1 MSDKRLKLIYFST
14 NDSDVKHLNLS
25 WKKLSFMMFAS
36 FIFVLALVGAFFAL
50 FTDFYHNFKI
60 EALSRVNAILTRQLN
75 EMDTR
80 VKTINDRMQELEVR
94 DNDLRVY
101 VNLPKID
108 EGTWNVGAGG
118 SYSQNEYE
126 LRFLSKETGDQT
138 MVIQMLLDKLERQLQ
153 LANKS
158 QQDIEKAARED
169 KMLRSHT
176 PSIQPVPGRI
186 SERFGMRLDPFIDK
200 VKHHDGIDIPAEV
213 GTQIFAPADGV
224 IEKVENQFSQH
235 KGYGKFLIIDHENG
249 YKTKYAHLE
258 CSLVKEGQRVTRW
271 QPIAEVGNTGK
282 STGPHLHYEVHY
294 YGRPIDPVKN
304 IFTDD

>member
-36 FIFVLALVGAFFAL
+36 FIFVLALVGTFFAL

-60 EALSRVNAILTRQLN
+60 EALSRVNTVLTRQLN

-80 VKTINDRMQELEVR
+80 VKTINERMKELEVR

-101 VNLPKID
+101 VSLPKID

-158 QQDIEKAARED
+158 QQDIEKAARD
-169 KMLRSHT
+169 RKMLWAHT
-176 PSIQPVPGRI
+176 PSIQPVQGRI

-213 GTQIFAPADGV
+213 GTPIFAPADGV
-224 IEKVENQFSQH
+224 IEKVENQYSQH
-235 KGYGKFLIIDHENG
+235 KGYGKFLIIDHGNG

-258 CSLVKEGQRVTRW
+258 VSLVKEGQSVKRW

-282 STGPHLHYEVHY
+282 STGPHLHYEVHH
-294 YGRPIDPVKN
+294 YGRPVDPVKN
-304 IFTDD
+304 IFD

>member
-1 MSDKRLKLIYFST
+1 MGDKRLKLIYFST
-14 NDSDVKHLNLS
+14 NGSDVKHLNLS
-25 WKKLSFMMFAS
+25 WKKLSLMVVAS
-36 FIFVLALVGAFFAL
+36 FIIVLFLVGSFFAL

-60 EALSRVNAILTRQLN
+60 ESLSRVNTVLTKQLN

-80 VKTINDRMQELEVR
+80 VKTINERMKALEVR

-118 SYSQNEYE
+118 SYSHNEYE
-126 LRFLSKETGDQT
+126 LRFLSKETGDQA

-158 QQDIEKAARED
+158 QQDIETAARD
-169 KMLRSHT
+169 RKMLLAHT

-186 SERFGMRLDPFIDK
+186 GERFGMRLDPFIDK

-213 GTQIFAPADGV
+213 GTKIFAPADGV
-224 IEKVENQFSQH
+224 VEKIQNRYTRH
-235 KGYGKFLIIDHENG
+235 KGYGRYLIIDHGNG

-258 CSLVKEGQRVTRW
+258 RSLVKLGQKVKRW
-271 QPIAEVGNTGK
+271 QPVAEVGNTGR
-282 STGPHLHYEVHY
+282 STGPHLHYEVLYHN
-294 YGRPIDPVKN
+294 RPVDPVKF
-304 IFTDD
+304 IFN